1 MIIRN
6 LFMLLLAAA
15 MVACGKSASQQ
26 ESELSLTIP
35 FKCNGYVTPL
45 DAESKQTPACAD
57 QIIHNGYNNPFDAE
71 MVAEGWLK
79 SLVENEPHQ
88 VSIYFYTAFTGKIDL
103 GLVVASSAGDA
114 VLDVQIDGKSHRV
127 NVAAS
132 AEQQFCYAGRYNIS
146 EPGYVRVNVIPVSTT
161 AESYPTI
168 SALKVGGEGIGNAT
182 EKSESVVFVTEAESA
197 KEKPHF
203 IRRGPSNHFQWDM
216 PADTEYFYNE
226 VQVAPGEDIPGA
238 YYMLTGGDGFY
249 MGIQP
254 NTKGENRFVL
264 FSVWDTNTEAGDVAT
279 LVNKGESVKSNNYSH
294 EGSGVQNFYYYDW
307 EAGRTYATL
316 VRVRPE
322 VVNGKPTGASLYT
335 GYFRGDEGWVFLAEI
350 RRPNI
355 TTYFKG
361 AHSFCENFRP
371 ERGWVSQ
378 CVMYPSQWMRDKD
391 GKWHEVLSGRMTCDN
406 TGRSGMRRDYA
417 AGVTEQGYFYL
428 RNIGYI
434 DQMVPFGTEFKRE
447 ALGVEPDVDLAA
459 LEQLSTIKH

>member
-1 MIIRN
+1 
-6 LFMLLLAAA
+6 MLLVVAAVA
-15 MVACGKSASQQ
+15 ACGKPAPQDA
-26 ESELSLTIP
+26 SELSLTIP

-45 DAESKQTPACAD
+45 DAASKQTPACAD
-57 QIIHNGYNNPFDAE
+57 LIIHNSYSNPNDAE
-71 MVAEGWLK
+71 MVVDGWKK
-79 SLVENEPHQ
+79 SLVESEPHQ
-88 VSIYFYTAFTGKIDL
+88 VSVFFYTALTGQINL
-103 GLVVASSAGDA
+103 GLMVASAQGNA
-114 VLDVQIDGKSHRV
+114 VLDVKIEGKNQRV
-127 NVAAS
+127 NVPAS
-132 AEQQFCYAGRYNIS
+132 ASQQFCYVGSYKIS
-146 EPGYVRVNVIPVSTT
+146 EPGYVRVDIVPVSTS

-182 EKSESVVFVTEAESA
+182 EKNEDVIFVTEAESA

-226 VQVAPGEDIPGA
+226 VYVTEGEDIPGA

-254 NTKGENRFVL
+254 NTKGENRLVL

-279 LVNKGESVKSNNYSH
+279 LVNKGEQVKSNNYSH

-378 CVMYPSQWMRDKD
+378 SVMYPSQWMRDKN
-391 GKWHEVLSGRMTCDN
+391 GNWHEVLSGKMTCDN
-406 TGRSGMRRDYA
+406 TGRSGMRRDYS
-417 AGVTEQGYFYL
+417 AGVNEQGYFYL

-434 DQMVPFGTEFKRE
+434 DNMVPFGTKFSRQPS
-447 ALGVEPDVDLAA
+447 GVAPDVDLEA
-459 LEQLSTIKH
+459 LEKLAAKR